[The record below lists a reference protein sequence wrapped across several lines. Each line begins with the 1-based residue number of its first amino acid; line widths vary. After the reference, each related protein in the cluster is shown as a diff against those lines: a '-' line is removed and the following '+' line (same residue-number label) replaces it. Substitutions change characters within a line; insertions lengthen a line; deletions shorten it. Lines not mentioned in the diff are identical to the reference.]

1 MIRFPGKRSIC
12 FSRRSTPTDP
22 QLIRDCHVEL
32 TKLVADGQI
41 RPLIG
46 ERLGL
51 TEVADGIQRL
61 ADGSTVGRLVFVP

>member
-1 MIRFPGKRSIC
+1 
-12 FSRRSTPTDP
+12 
-22 QLIRDCHVEL
+22 
-32 TKLVADGQI
+32 VADGQI

-51 TEVADGIQRL
+51 TEVADGLQRL